1 MITQLEERAAVVAGA
16 SSGIGFAT
24 AKRLQQEAAK
34 VIVSGRSE
42 KALDQA
48 VKTIGNGASAIQADV
63 YFMKLWLG
71 V

>member
-1 MITQLEERAAVVAGA
+1 MMRQLEERVAVVNGG
-16 SSGIGFAT
+16 SSGIGLAT

-34 VIVSGRSE
+34 VIISGRSE
-42 KALDQA
+42 KALDPA
-48 VKTIGNGASAIQADV
+48 LKTIGNGASAIQADV